1 MGDLLIFYLVKIY
14 QIDQTFTLE
23 YLQKIFVK
31 VILFWSSYLWLVF
44 LVNAFLKA
52 TLVAD
57 QVPK

>member
-44 LVNAFLKA
+44 IVNAFLKA